1 MNPRNFLLLHEI
13 SLTSEERSWE
23 GQYPLESNVCTVSS
37 FSDCLFMINS
47 KTTPPLPST
56 CDTFHP
62 GSVTN
67 LYTIYWV
74 CPVIDND
81 QSSPPSPKG
90 PTGKDSGHPL
100 QRLAKKVHKMY
111 DEFVLVNFKLSILK
125 KS

>member
-1 MNPRNFLLLHEI
+1 
-13 SLTSEERSWE
+13 
-23 GQYPLESNVCTVSS
+23 
-37 FSDCLFMINS
+37 MINS
-47 KTTPPLPST
+47 KITPPLPGT
-56 CDTFHP
+56 GDTFLVP
-62 GSVTN
+62 GSGAN
-67 LYTIYWV
+67 LNRYI